1 MIEFKLPSLGADMDE
16 GKLLE
21 WKVKP
26 GDTVRKGQVVAIV
39 DTTKAAVDVEC
50 WQEGVVHQLITKPDE
65 TIPTGTVMALLLA
78 PGENAATASTA
89 KPAAAVATDRNQP
102 PSPPAATLTD
112 SQSGR
117 TPVQPAVRQ
126 RVSPAAR
133 KLAAELKVN
142 LETLTSG
149 SGPDGAIA
157 IEDIQHAAKSATPS
171 TSDRST
177 EIRRTIAAAMSRSK
191 REIPHYYLDETIALQ
206 RASQWLG
213 QFNAQRP
220 MTSRVLM
227 ATLFLKAVAVT
238 LKGFPELNG
247 LNRDGVYRPSPAVHL
262 GIAISL
268 RHGGLIAPAL
278 HDTDTLMLDALMSQL
293 ADLIR
298 RTRVGSLR
306 SSELS
311 DATITVTNL
320 GEQGADTVF
329 GVIYPPQVAL
339 VGFGRVTLRPW
350 AAADGTL
357 SAIPTVRASLAA
369 DHRVSDGHRGAQFL
383 ATLAQRLQQP
393 ETL

>member
-1 MIEFKLPSLGADMDE
+1 
-16 GKLLE
+16 
-21 WKVKP
+21 
-26 GDTVRKGQVVAIV
+26 
-39 DTTKAAVDVEC
+39 
-50 WQEGVVHQLITKPDE
+50 
-65 TIPTGTVMALLLA
+65 MALLLA
-78 PGENAATASTA
+78 PGENADTTSTA
-89 KPAAAVATDRNQP
+89 KPAAAVSTDRNQS
-102 PSPPAATLTD
+102 PSLPAATLTA
-112 SQSGR
+112 SQACR
-117 TPVQPAVRQ
+117 TPVQAAARQ

-133 KLAAELKVN
+133 KLADELKVN

-149 SGPDGAIA
+149 SGPDGVITV
-157 IEDIQHAAKSATPS
+157 EDIQHAAKSTTPS

-206 RASQWLG
+206 RASQWLE

-227 ATLFLKAVAVT
+227 AALLLKAVAVT

-247 LNRDGVYRPSPAVHL
+247 FNRDSVFQPSPTVHL

-278 HDTDTLMLDALMSQL
+278 HDTDTLMLDALMPQL

-298 RTRVGSLR
+298 RTRAGSLR

-311 DATITVTNL
+311 DATVTVTNL
-320 GEQGADTVF
+320 GEQGADAVF

-339 VGFGRVTLRPW
+339 VGFGRVALRPW
-350 AAADGTL
+350 ASADGML
-357 SAIPTVRASLAA
+357 SAIPTIRASLSA
-369 DHRVSDGHRGAQFL
+369 DHRVSDGHRGTQFL
-383 ATLAQRLQQP
+383 AALAQRLQQP